1 MFVVITTPEYA
12 PARRLPTPDSS
23 RWIRYASSLPRAS
36 SRTLLSR
43 ASACFP
49 IFGVPGCVLAHTG
62 FNHRGMKFF
71 HDIRRNQ
78 GGRTLAL
85 SRRAMLPTLRHRGR
99 TCAERRL
106 VPKIG
111 GLSPLGPD
119 NMAFG
124 LAFTS
129 KCRAGTVRPRRWLYA
144 RGVSRPGEFRKL
156 LSYYRGG
163 ARL

>member
-23 RWIRYASSLPRAS
+23 RWIRYESSLPRAT

-49 IFGVPGCVLAHTG
+49 IFGVLGCVLAHIG
-62 FNHRGMKFF
+62 FNHRACEVFSR
-71 HDIRRNQ
+71 HPETP
-78 GGRTLAL
+78 GREDTCLVAAGHAAHFAK
-85 SRRAMLPTLRHRGR
+85 SRTDMCRAPAG
-99 TCAERRL
+99 
-106 VPKIG
+106 PKIG

-119 NMAFG
+119 SMAFG